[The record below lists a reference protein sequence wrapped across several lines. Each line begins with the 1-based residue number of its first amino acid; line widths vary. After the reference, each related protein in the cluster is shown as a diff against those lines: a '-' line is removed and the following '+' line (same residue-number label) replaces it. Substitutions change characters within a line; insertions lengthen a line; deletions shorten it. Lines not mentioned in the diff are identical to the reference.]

1 MKDRWLAYVPA
12 LLLAGLAG
20 LTYWLDQTVQP
31 VSPARNGST
40 RHDPDL
46 VVENFTA
53 ARMHLDGTPRYAVS
67 ARKMLHYPDDS
78 STLLE
83 FPELTHYSTEEGPV
97 TIRANQ
103 GLLSANGEDAY
114 FTGDVRVRR
123 AAHGD
128 QQEMSLYTSFLHV
141 IPEQDLAKTDRQ
153 VTMTSGNSTAKSVGL
168 EINNKARTVKLL
180 SQVSVTYHTPDKG
193 PVLPWEQ
200 RK

>member
-1 MKDRWLAYVPA
+1 
-12 LLLAGLAG
+12 
-20 LTYWLDQTVQP
+20 
-31 VSPARNGST
+31 
-40 RHDPDL
+40 

-53 ARMHLDGTPRYAVS
+53 MRMHLDGTPRYAVA
-67 ARKMLHYPDDS
+67 ARKMLHYPHDS
-78 STLLE
+78 STVLE

-97 TIRANQ
+97 TIKANQ

-168 EINNKARTVKLL
+168 ELNNKARTVKLL
-180 SQVSVTYHTPDKG
+180 SQVSVTYQTAEKG
-193 PVLPWEQ
+193 PVLPWER